1 MNIFFTQDCKI
12 ENRVP
17 KIPYLLAVTGPTSA
31 GKTYF
36 TKKIIETAKQM
47 DLSVDIISTDDY
59 YKDLTH
65 LTMEERAKVNYDDPK
80 SINDTEFLESLVKLR
95 EGIPIEVP
103 IYDYSI
109 HNRTDKTRL
118 ITTTDIIVVEGLFA
132 FAFEIIIPLYSL
144 KVYVDLPSDLRLI
157 RRIQRDTKER
167 GRTVNSV
174 ISQYMNTIRPSQEKF
189 VMQDKIH
196 SDIVINGDRDH
207 SEIIKLVLTYVKS
220 NKANSE

>member
-1 MNIFFTQDCKI
+1 M
-12 ENRVP
+12 P

-36 TKKIIETAKQM
+36 TKKIIESAKSM
-47 DLSVDIISTDDY
+47 DLTVDLISTDDY
-59 YKDLTH
+59 YRDLTH
-65 LTMEERAKVNYDDPK
+65 LTMEERGKVNYDDPK

-103 IYDYSI
+103 IYDYSV
-109 HNRTDKTRL
+109 HNRTDKTRS

-132 FAFEIIIPLYSL
+132 FAFDIIIPLYSL
-144 KVYVDLPSDLRLI
+144 KVYVDLDPDLRLI

-174 ISQYMNTIRPSQEKF
+174 INQYINTIRPSQKKF
-189 VMQDKIH
+189 VMQDKKH
-196 SDIVINGDRDH
+196 SDIVINGDKDH
-207 SEIIKLVLTYVKS
+207 SELIKLILTYVKS
-220 NKANSE
+220 T